1 MKLLLLLLML
11 LTSTPALAQA
21 PYIIPGV
28 PVVGITASSG
38 TVAAGA
44 AAATLPAIQ
53 GRNTYICGFAITSG
67 GSTGALVVAPT
78 VTGVI
83 GGPLTFAYAS
93 VAGATLG
100 NAPLVVPIT
109 PCMPSTTVNTPI
121 TVTVPSLGA
130 GNTNTT
136 VNAWGFQ

>member
-44 AAATLPAIQ
+44 ATATLPAIQ

-67 GSTGALVVAPT
+67 GSTT
-78 VTGVI
+78 
-83 GGPLTFAYAS
+83 
-93 VAGATLG
+93 
-100 NAPLVVPIT
+100 
-109 PCMPSTTVNTPI
+109 C
-121 TVTVPSLGA
+121 
-130 GNTNTT
+130 
-136 VNAWGFQ
+136 